1 MAWTSKNDL
10 VKVAEKDQSKRRVKR
25 REIHGV
31 FWLFFSSVYVWS
43 PPVNSQYFKRA
54 LMGWETC
61 RTQRCLF
68 QSINWASLN
77 LPICI
82 SVNIPL
88 VKNSRFCDYEENSH
102 MPGVLGR
109 NKRHMRIVSLLHAG
123 SIQWFKFKHQWNCVF
138 HCTIAL
144 EAHRVLTEGSVDRIV
159 EYYFNS
165 EGIFT
170 FPFPY
175 PLLHMG
181 GTMSNTTDP

>member
-1 MAWTSKNDL
+1 MRLNCLIFYQQWRWVGWLYQAFSLATSTLKFKGWL
-10 VKVAEKDQSKRRVKR
+10 ELQRMTWSKLPRRIKAR
-25 REIHGV
+25 GGWRGEIHGV

-109 NKRHMRIVSLLHAG
+109 NKRHMRIVYLLHSMIQIQASVELCISLHNSFG
-123 SIQWFKFKHQWNCVF
+123 S
-138 HCTIAL
+138 T
-144 EAHRVLTEGSVDRIV
+144 
-159 EYYFNS
+159 
-165 EGIFT
+165 
-170 FPFPY
+170 
-175 PLLHMG
+175 
-181 GTMSNTTDP
+181 